1 MTMRYENGRLL
12 IGDIGVRMQ
21 FFSEQMSAVM
31 PDLGQYEFVDFRSGL
46 AVRHGGGGRSTLS
59 AATIAA
65 AAALEAEIVASD
77 HYRERQ
83 AEHGAERDRL
93 ERKAR
98 AVAAIK
104 NAGFASVEEAVA
116 AMLAAA
122 ALNQSEID
130 RLLAFAGTSSPNAV
144 ADVTAAPVPTK
155 PRRRKSTGGDA

>member
-46 AVRHGGGGRSTLS
+46 AVRHGGGGRTTLS

-93 ERKAR
+93 ERRAR

-104 NAGFASVEEAVA
+104 AAGFASVEEAVA
-116 AMLAAA
+116 AILAVYPTSV
-122 ALNQSEID
+122 QSVDVSITGSVTVPLE
-130 RLLAFAGTSSPNAV
+130 ATPTS
-144 ADVTAAPVPTK
+144 K
-155 PRRRKSTGGDA
+155 PRRRKSSGGDA

>member
-21 FFSEQMSAVM
+21 FFADRMAAVL

-46 AVRHGGGGRSTLS
+46 AVRHGGGGRITLS

-116 AMLAAA
+116 AMLAATDVVA
-122 ALNQSEID
+122 AAPPAPSV
-130 RLLAFAGTSSPNAV
+130 V
-144 ADVTAAPVPTK
+144 ADVVAAPAPSK
-155 PRRRKSTGGDA
+155 PRRRKSSGGDA

>member
-21 FFSEQMSAVM
+21 FFSEQMSAVL

-116 AMLAAA
+116 AILAIYPTSAP
-122 ALNQSEID
+122 SVEVTV
-130 RLLAFAGTSSPNAV
+130 AGS
-144 ADVTAAPVPTK
+144 VTVPLEATPAPK
-155 PRRRKSTGGDA
+155 PRRRKSSGGDA

>member
-46 AVRHGGGGRSTLS
+46 AVRHGGGGRTALS

-65 AAALEAEIVASD
+65 AAALEAEIVASE

-116 AMLAAA
+116 AILA
-122 ALNQSEID
+122 IYP
-130 RLLAFAGTSSPNAV
+130 TSVPSVEVTTTGSVAV
-144 ADVTAAPVPTK
+144 PLEATPAPK